1 MSTNTR
7 VTLASTNARIDT
19 IEAKLD
25 AILAHLEPT
34 APARK
39 PAKKAPAK
47 KAPAKPATKGAQTRA
62 TLSRKDWNRTVTAK
76 ARFAGGDTYKR
87 VLANWALVQECAA
100 RNETPD
106 QALAHALG
114 NPA

>member
-25 AILAHLEPT
+25 AILARLEPT

-39 PAKKAPAK
+39 PAKKTPAK
-47 KAPAKPATKGAQTRA
+47 KAQAKPATKGAQTRA

-87 VLANWALVQECAA
+87 VLAAWADLQEAREAGMTPDEALALV
-100 RNETPD
+100 
-106 QALAHALG
+106 
-114 NPA
+114 